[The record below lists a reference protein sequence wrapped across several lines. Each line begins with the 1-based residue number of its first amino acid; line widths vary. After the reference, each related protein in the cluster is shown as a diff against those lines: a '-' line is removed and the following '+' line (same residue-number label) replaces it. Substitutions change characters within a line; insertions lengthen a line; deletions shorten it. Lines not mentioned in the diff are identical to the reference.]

1 MSIDE
6 PSEDPIEDADLDA
19 DHLDADD
26 PDPLADA
33 AEELPPEAAVPGTHS
48 DDEEE
53 EEDGGEG
60 DDYGEPFE
68 TRSFGGEFVWA
79 LGDAFTCKILRVRA
93 GEKVLVSTR
102 GRKDM
107 TVMLTGGRAVLEVIE
122 GEDVDRVEMLPAAPV
137 SIHPDREHRLVAM
150 TEVEMFTV
158 YSPLDPA

>member
-1 MSIDE
+1 MSPEEPEVEADDDIPEAEEGEVEDE
-6 PSEDPIEDADLDA
+6 VEDLD
-19 DHLDADD
+19 
-26 PDPLADA
+26 
-33 AEELPPEAAVPGTHS
+33 
-48 DDEEE
+48 DES
-53 EEDGGEG
+53 

-79 LGDAFTCKILRVRA
+79 EGDSFTCKILRVRA

-122 GEDVDRVEMLPAAPV
+122 GEDVDRVEMLPAAPIQV
-137 SIHPDREHRLVAM
+137 HPDREHRLVAM

-158 YSPLDPA
+158 YSPLEGT

>member
-1 MSIDE
+1 MSTDQ
-6 PSEDPIEDADLDA
+6 PSEDPTEDTDLDP
-19 DHLDADD
+19 DQLDTASQ
-26 PDPLADA
+26 AGES
-33 AEELPPEAAVPGTHS
+33 AEALPPEVAVSGIHS

-53 EEDGGEG
+53 EDDGGEG

-79 LGDAFTCKILRVRA
+79 QGDAFTCKILRVRA

-122 GEDVDRVEMLPAAPV
+122 GEDVDRVEMLPAAPI
-137 SIHPDREHRLVAM
+137 SIHPEREHRLVAM
-150 TEVEMFTV
+150 TEVEMFTI
-158 YSPLDPA
+158 YSPLDQS